1 MLKSDSSEGGPKWKY
16 QVICEACEVS
26 QLTMYNVRKKF
37 IWFVWMKCPN
47 NCSPTSETQ
56 YLLNRDN

>member
-26 QLTMYNVRKKF
+26 QLTMYNV
-37 IWFVWMKCPN
+37 
-47 NCSPTSETQ
+47 
-56 YLLNRDN
+56 